1 MVHEIS
7 LVARTVGCFGVF
19 LSFVVSALLWATRN
33 KRLAEALQW
42 SAVFWLFITVAGMA
56 LEALTR

>member
-1 MVHEIS
+1 MHGIAVA
-7 LVARTVGCFGVF
+7 ARTVGCFGVF
-19 LSFVVSALLWATRN
+19 LSFVVSALLFVTRN